1 MIPKWLLLTAKTIFY
16 MTNIKITGLQALF
29 EPIVYWLELIIL
41 ALDISSLVGSTSSLP
56 VIITFTLG
64 F

>member
-1 MIPKWLLLTAKTIFY
+1 M
-16 MTNIKITGLQALF
+16 

-64 F
+64 FLKTLTVLYPADAIKPIS